1 VHGSERAR
9 LRALPVFL
17 SGAFLLLGA
26 ADPRAQPQ
34 PTAAFIDTLLRQTL
48 RFSKADLEAI
58 DEGRAVIKS
67 LDTEVRQELAHI
79 GAVYVSVPAAQFIE
93 RFRDIERFE
102 RGPGIPQ
109 IGRFGDLPRI
119 NDLASLRLPADDID
133 ALRRCRPGSC
143 DMKLSAQAMKLF
155 SSEVMWTSPDATR
168 QATEVMREVILE
180 LVRRYQS
187 VGDTGLG
194 QYDDGEPLSVAEQ
207 FGALLSNTELL
218 PVPVPALLTYL
229 EEYPRS
235 RPAGAEDIF
244 YWTVVEFGL
253 KPTIRANHTVIY
265 PLPDRPSGVA
275 YAIATRQLYASHYFH
290 TTLELRFLVEDARP
304 GRRGFH
310 LISITRS
317 RTDGMTG
324 FRGAFLRPIVNR
336 RSRNGVRVYLE
347 HLKRQVE
354 SPAPAPSP

>member
-1 VHGSERAR
+1 MRGRERVR
-9 LRALPVFL
+9 LKAMPVVL
-17 SGAFLLLGA
+17 SVALLLTAIG
-26 ADPRAQPQ
+26 PRAQTP
-34 PTAAFIDTLLRQTL
+34 PAFVDALLRQTL
-48 RFSKADLEAI
+48 RFSADDLETIQA
-58 DEGRAVIKS
+58 GRAVVKT
-67 LDTEVRQELAHI
+67 LDTDVRQELAHI
-79 GAVYVSVPAAQFIE
+79 GAVYVNAPAAQFVE

-109 IGRFGDLPRI
+109 IGRFANPPRVE
-119 NDLASLRLPADDID
+119 DLASLRLPADDVS
-133 ALRRCRPGSC
+133 ALRQCRPGSC
-143 DMKLSAQAMKLF
+143 DMKLSAEAMKRF
-155 SSEVMWTSPDATR
+155 SSEVMWSSPEATR
-168 QATEVMREVILE
+168 QATRVMREVMLD
-180 LVRRYQS
+180 LVRRYQA
-187 VGDTGLG
+187 VGDAGLG
-194 QYDDGEPLSVAEQ
+194 QYDDGEPLSVSDQ
-207 FGALLSNTELL
+207 FAALLANTEML

-235 RPAGAEDIF
+235 RPDGAEDIF

-253 KPTIRANHTVIY
+253 KPTIRVNHTIIY
-265 PLPDRPSGVA
+265 PLPARPSGVA

-304 GRRGFH
+304 GAHGFH

-317 RTDGMTG
+317 RSDGMTG

-354 SPAPAPSP
+354 GPASP